1 MRNNIYDFLFLLQ
14 LIEGLGST
22 NIEDTVCVP
31 DNLKKFLIV
40 PKEMDLVTISKV
52 LCEIDPTKI
61 PGIFEQLTKHMDFTS
76 LLEMVSR
83 VMAKFQDYDFLKDI
97 KKTIETILNLGI
109 VDKYVPNYLR
119 LRNWVPKIITL
130 FKNTTFKEIDVFL

>member
-1 MRNNIYDFLFLLQ
+1 MV
-14 LIEGLGST
+14 EGLGST

-31 DNLKKFLIV
+31 ENLKKFLIV

-52 LCEIDPTKI
+52 LCEIDPSKI
-61 PGIFEQLTKHMDFTS
+61 PGIFEQLTNHLDFTS

-109 VDKYVPNYLR
+109 VEKYVPDYLR
-119 LRNWVPKIITL
+119 LRDWVPKIIPL
-130 FKNTTFKEIDVFL
+130 FKNTSFKEIDIFL